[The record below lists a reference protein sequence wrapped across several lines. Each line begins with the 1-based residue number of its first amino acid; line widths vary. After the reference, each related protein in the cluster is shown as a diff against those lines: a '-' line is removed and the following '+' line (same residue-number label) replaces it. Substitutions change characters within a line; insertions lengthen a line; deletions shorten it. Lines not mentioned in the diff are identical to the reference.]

1 MTRRTITQVA
11 RNAEVSRDTVKKCEQ
26 RGLITS
32 IRDKNGWRWFDDEAV
47 KTLRQLYCRGAGQTG
62 EEKRSSVA

>member
-47 KTLRQLYCRGAGQTG
+47 KTLRGAGQTG